1 MNNLNRYT
9 HTLIKCLLP
18 VALLLSAQHA
28 LAHGYLD
35 GELSS
40 RARLCQTGVNTNC
53 GGAQYEPQ
61 STGET
66 YQGFPGGSGGSSGQ
80 GPKEGQ
86 IASGGNS
93 LFSALDAQTETRWHK
108 TEITDPNII
117 FVWKYLAPH
126 PVDFHEYYITKDS
139 WDHNKPLTRASFEST
154 PFCKFPGSGVMPVP
168 DTKHACVI
176 PPGKQGYH
184 VILGIWGVRDT
195 KMAFHDPVDVMIN
208 VQPGLP
214 GGWKSVGSIKP
225 SVSLLS
231 GDTVTARAFSNTG
244 ESFNYSAK
252 IVINSPAEGQ
262 PAEWSFALAKKINDT
277 QSLIKAGVRGDSDI
291 ITPVKGPNEIYAKL
305 ESGVTHYEI
314 DVKIQDDPSV
324 RMAISALASE
334 YPLVDGKARMR
345 FPILLTHPMNI
356 EATLLDQNNKV
367 AGTFTGNAQS
377 GGTWVEMDIT
387 SKPGPHK
394 LLMTGTTEDG
404 RTSRQDAQNATITGS
419 GGSQQYDFV
428 FPAGLKEYKAG
439 TRVLQEKDG
448 HIYECKP
455 GAVAGW
461 CTIWTT
467 STTQYEPGVG
477 SNWSD
482 AWILK

>member
-1 MNNLNRYT
+1 MNNLQRYT
-9 HTLIKCLLP
+9 KNLMKFVLPAMLLLP
-18 VALLLSAQHA
+18 TQHA

-35 GELSS
+35 GDLSS

-66 YQGFPGGSGGSSGQ
+66 FQGFPGGSGGSAGQ

-93 LFSALDAQTETRWHK
+93 LFSALDAQTEARWHK
-108 TEITDPNII
+108 TEITDPHVI

-126 PVDFHEYYITKDS
+126 PVDFHEYYITKDN

-176 PPGKQGYH
+176 PPGKHGYH

-214 GGWKSVGSIKP
+214 GEWKSVGSIRP
-225 SVSLLS
+225 SVSLMP

-244 ESFNYSAK
+244 ESFNYSAT
-252 IVINSPAEGQ
+252 IPISNPTEGQ
-262 PAEWSFALAKKINDT
+262 PSEWSFALAKKLNDT
-277 QSLIKAGVRGDSDI
+277 QSLIKAGVRGDGDN
-291 ITPVKGPNEIYAKL
+291 ITPVKGPNEIYAKS

-334 YPLVDGKARMR
+334 YPLVNGKARIR
-345 FPILLTHPMNI
+345 FPILVTHAMDV
-356 EATLLDQNNKV
+356 ETTLLDERNKAV
-367 AGTFTGNAQS
+367 GTFS
-377 GGTWVEMDIT
+377 GEVPSGSTWIEMDVN
-387 SKPGPHK
+387 SKPGPHN
-394 LLMTGTTEDG
+394 LVMTGTTKDG
-404 RTSRQDAQNATITGS
+404 RTSRQDTQIANITGS
-419 GGSQQYDFV
+419 GGSQEYDFI
-428 FPAGLKEYKAG
+428 FPDGLKQYKAG
-439 TRVLQEKDG
+439 TRVLQSKDG
-448 HIYECKP
+448 KIYECKP
-455 GAVAGW
+455 GGVAGW
-461 CTIWTT
+461 CSIWTP

-477 SNWSD
+477 SNWGD
-482 AWILK
+482 AWIAK